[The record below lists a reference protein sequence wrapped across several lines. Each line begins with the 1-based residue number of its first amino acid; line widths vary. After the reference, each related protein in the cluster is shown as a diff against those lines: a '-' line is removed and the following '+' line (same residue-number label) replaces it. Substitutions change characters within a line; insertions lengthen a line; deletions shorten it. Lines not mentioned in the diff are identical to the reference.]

1 MIIKWYNCSDDKRM
15 INKTMS
21 FVDSSTCN
29 IFGSCSMDNP
39 SFIVDSVKG
48 NYVSFNNK
56 CYFVNSTSYL
66 NGKWVI
72 TCTADDLINHR
83 NELLNLNALI
93 ARSEIF
99 QNKDIVDNL
108 ITVKSQRQ
116 TIGDS
121 YGVDVISKTDTD
133 YIIGVI

>member
-1 MIIKWYNCSDDKRM
+1 MIIKWYNCSDDKKM
-15 INKTMS
+15 LNKTMS

-56 CYFVNSTSYL
+56 CYFVNSPSYL

-72 TCTADDLINHR
+72 SCTADDLVNHR
-83 NELLNLNALI
+83 NELLNLNVLV

-121 YGVDVISKTDTD
+121 YGVDVISKTETD

>member
-66 NGKWVI
+66 NGKWI
-72 TCTADDLINHR
+72 ISCTADDLVNHR
-83 NELLNLNALI
+83 NELLNLNAMV

-99 QNKDIVDNL
+99 QNKEIVDNL

-121 YGVDVISKTDTD
+121 YGVDVISKTETD